1 MKVISISV
9 GKPRIILTDSE
20 NIITSGIYKKPV
32 NGLVKVGQFNLEG
45 DKQADLTVHGGW
57 SKAVYVYPLEHYEFW
72 RNDLPDTEFSDGY
85 FGENLTTEGLLE
97 TEVFIGDKMRIG
109 SAEFVVTEPRMP
121 CYKLGI
127 RAGRKDILRRFLKSG
142 RSGFYLAVLKIG
154 ELKAG
159 DRVEIYS
166 RDENRVSV
174 SDIVRLYVEDK
185 NDIETMRR
193 AMNVDVLPE
202 GWKEA
207 FRRRSGGGAV

>member
-20 NIITSGIYKKPV
+20 NIVTSGIYKKPV

-45 DKQADLTVHGGW
+45 DKQADLSVHGGW